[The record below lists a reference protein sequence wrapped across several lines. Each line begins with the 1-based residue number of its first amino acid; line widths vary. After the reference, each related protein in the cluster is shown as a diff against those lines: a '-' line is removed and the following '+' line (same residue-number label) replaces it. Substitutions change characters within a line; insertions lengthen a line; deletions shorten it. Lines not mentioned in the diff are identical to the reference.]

1 MDVRT
6 GEGSDPI
13 EWAMLALIA
22 FDVFG
27 LISHKTPFD
36 HAGHLGGALFGYFYN
51 PIRVWMDPRR

>member
-6 GEGSDPI
+6 GEEGDPI

-51 PIRVWMDPRR
+51 PIRV